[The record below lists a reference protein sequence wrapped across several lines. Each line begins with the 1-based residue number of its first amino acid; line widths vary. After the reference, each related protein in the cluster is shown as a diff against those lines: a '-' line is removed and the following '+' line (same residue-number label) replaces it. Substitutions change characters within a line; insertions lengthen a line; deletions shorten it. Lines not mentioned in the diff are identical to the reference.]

1 MTSQWFSICL
11 LFLLLSQVTVNVSR
25 QRHADVRQENVP
37 CRNPDQEAA
46 CHCAEVIPC
55 DKSWLQE
62 VTGGFSM
69 FPGGGWVHILVY
81 LFFRKKNTGLKAD
94 NACLTY
100 WTLPWTHKDKEKKKI
115 SSVPR
120 VLSKQ
125 TRFTFVFTNTYSVY
139 SVDIHIYD
147 IKNSYFTYCENELRK
162 FLGFCITVVCLFFQV
177 STTNWAPLAAQGQGD
192 YI

>member
-62 VTGGFSM
+62 VTRGFSM

-100 WTLPWTHKDKEKKKI
+100 WTLPWTHKDKEKK
-115 SSVPR
+115 
-120 VLSKQ
+120 
-125 TRFTFVFTNTYSVY
+125 RFRQFHV
-139 SVDIHIYD
+139 
-147 IKNSYFTYCENELRK
+147 
-162 FLGFCITVVCLFFQV
+162 FFQSRPDSHLYSQIHTVYTVWIYIYVYIYIWKILKIVTLLTVKMNLESSWV
-177 STTNWAPLAAQGQGD
+177 SVLLLSACFFKCLQL
-192 YI
+192 IEHL